1 VIDLSLLE
9 PLVSILGPDAAI
21 FALTGQLLSRC
32 GSRSE
37 SVAPRN
43 IYRTGDGSH
52 IAISASV
59 QSMAKRLFGVI
70 DRPELIDDTRFCTNT
85 ERLKHVEEID
95 QIIEE
100 WTLRRTRDDALALL
114 QVADLTAGPVY
125 NSGELIDDIHAK
137 TRQVFVEVPDR
148 EAGQILMHD
157 VIPRLSET
165 PGCIRRPAPQLGED
179 SEVVLNEI
187 GYDFAAIARLAR
199 DGVVTIPDSAKSK
212 RRAEQ

>member
-1 VIDLSLLE
+1 
-9 PLVSILGPDAAI
+9 
-21 FALTGQLLSRC
+21 
-32 GSRSE
+32 
-37 SVAPRN
+37 
-43 IYRTGDGSH
+43 
-52 IAISASV
+52 
-59 QSMAKRLFGVI
+59 
-70 DRPELIDDTRFCTNT
+70 
-85 ERLKHVEEID
+85 
-95 QIIEE
+95 
-100 WTLRRTRDDALALL
+100 
-114 QVADLTAGPVY
+114 
-125 NSGELIDDIHAK
+125 
-137 TRQVFVEVPDR
+137 VFVEVPDR